1 MSFSHRMLAWPSPG
15 GSSQVVGCTEESAFL
30 ERRTG
35 AKSDYRFSRLWRI
48 GRCRLSLSIHRS
60 TGQLELSL
68 HRLDLALPSAVA
80 WLA

>member
-1 MSFSHRMLAWPSPG
+1 MSFSRRMLAWQSPS

-30 ERRTG
+30 ERRTE
-35 AKSDYRFSRLWRI
+35 AEAEYRFSRLWRT

-60 TGQLELSL
+60 TGQLELPL
-68 HRLDLALPSAVA
+68 HRLDLALHSAVA